1 MDYRADMFAALG
13 EDVKIWPE
21 AKIVMPEL
29 ITIGNS
35 VIIDD
40 YVFLMGGTHTQIG
53 DFVHIGSHT
62 SIAGGGEFIM
72 GDFSGLSGGVRVYN
86 GNEDYMGGCLTNP
99 TVPFPYRVAKR
110 SFVRVGKHAIVGA
123 NSVILPGVEIG
134 EGAVVGACSLVTK
147 SCEPWTTY
155 FGSPAKPLKKRK
167 SSVILELEKKLREE
181 FYDAAGRYIPKSRR

>member
-1 MDYRADMFAALG
+1 MG

-21 AKIVMPEL
+21 AKIVLPEL
-29 ITIGNS
+29 IAIGNS

-40 YVFLMGGTHTQIG
+40 FVFFVGGPGTRIG

-62 SIAGGGEFIM
+62 SICGGGEFVM
-72 GDFSGLSGGVRVYN
+72 EDFSGLSGGVRVYT
-86 GNEDYMGGCLTNP
+86 GNEDYAGGCLTNP

-155 FGSPAKPLKKRK
+155 FGSPAKPLKRRK
-167 SSVILELEKKLREE
+167 SVKILELEAKLREE
-181 FYDAAGRYIPKSRR
+181 LYSQDGSYIPKHLR

>member
-13 EDVKIWPE
+13 DDVKIWPE
-21 AKIVMPEL
+21 AKIVMPEFV
-29 ITIGNS
+29 TIGNS

-40 YVFLMGGTHTQIG
+40 FVFLMGGARTQIG

-72 GDFSGLSGGVRVYN
+72 DDFSGLSGGVRVYN

-99 TVPFPYRVAKR
+99 TVPYPYRVAKR

-167 SSVILELEKKLREE
+167 SSVILELEKKLRDEL
-181 FYDAAGRYIPKSRR
+181 YDAAGRYIPMRSR